1 MENSRFKVLFQRYI
15 EETCT
20 ENELEELMMLISESS
35 SHPELKLLMDELW
48 MNLSPEKHQHL
59 TTLQSDR
66 ILKNILPQ
74 SDEKIPGGN
83 EQTSFPWFRLAA
95 SILLLAVITGAL
107 YYYYAT
113 ELVSHKL
120 ISASAVERVVPIEH
134 QYIKLP
140 DGSTVVL
147 NNNSTLDYAES
158 FDDKPT
164 RSVTLHGEGYFDI
177 VHDASKPFVVNTNN
191 LKTTVLGTAFNI
203 KAYSTDH
210 NITVTVIRGKV
221 KVENEKAIIGII
233 TPNEQ
238 IIFDTEKSAGLQQI
252 VNSKESIAWTEHD
265 LFFDDITV
273 EEAALKLKERFKVT
287 INIENDKIKNCRFT
301 ATFVRGEN
309 LDQILSVL
317 CEFNNAQ
324 YMRDDKGN
332 IIIKGQGC

>member
-15 EETCT
+15 DETCT
-20 ENELEELMMLISESS
+20 ENELEELMTLISESS
-35 SHPELKLLMDELW
+35 SDAELKLLMDELW
-48 MNLSPEKHQHL
+48 LNLPPEKHQHL
-59 TTLQSDR
+59 TNLQSDI
-66 ILKNILPQ
+66 ILKNILPESTEEIEDISEQ
-74 SDEKIPGGN
+74 S
-83 EQTSFPWFRLAA
+83 SFPWFKLAA
-95 SILLLAVITGAL
+95 SILLLAIATGAF
-107 YYYYAT
+107 YYYYSNRP
-113 ELVSHKL
+113 LSNKS
-120 ISASAVERVVPIEH
+120 ISQSDVDLSTPIEH

-158 FDDKPT
+158 FDDKLT
-164 RSVTLHGEGYFDI
+164 RTVTLHGEGYFDI
-177 VHDASKPFVVNTNN
+177 KRDASKPFVVNTNN

-221 KVENEKAIIGII
+221 KVENEKSIIGII

-238 IIFDTEKSAGLQQI
+238 IIFDTEKSQGLQQI
-252 VNSKESIAWTEHD
+252 VNSKESVAWTEHD
-265 LFFDDITV
+265 LFFDNITV
-273 EEAALKLKERFKVT
+273 EEAALKLKERFKVI

-324 YMRDDKGN
+324 YTRDDKGN
-332 IIIKGQGC
+332 IVIKGHGC